1 MPDPEGHR
9 ARDMSSPQKIEYR
22 VELTDPGAHLLQVE
36 LRLPGTTTDGQ
47 LLSFPAWIR
56 GSYLVRDF
64 ARNVVELSVEIGGQS
79 ERGHK
84 VDKSTWRIER
94 GGKDAIVRYEIY
106 ANDLSV
112 RGAHFD
118 GTHAYFN
125 GPSVFLKVHD
135 HEDNPC
141 SVKIIDNG
149 KDWKVATS
157 MPVAQVDDNGFGEYS
172 ADIYED
178 LIDHP
183 VEIGQFSLGQ
193 FDVLD
198 VPHRIAITGRHRADM
213 ERVCHDVTN
222 ICKQHMR
229 MFGEPAPIDRYL
241 FLVTA
246 VGDGYGGLEHRY
258 SSSLICKRGELPRPG
273 VDEVT
278 DDYRKFLGLCS
289 HEYFHLWNVKRI
301 LPAAFAASKLSE
313 EAYTRMLWVF
323 EGITSYYDDLALVR
337 SGLIT
342 RASYLQLVA
351 RTITRVLRTPGRLR
365 QTLEESSFDT
375 WIKFYKRDENT
386 PNAVVSYYD
395 KGSLAALALD
405 LTIRRDTNNSKSLD
419 DVMRRLWRTYGDKG
433 LPEGGFEELAEA
445 ETTLPLSKFFDSVLR
460 STDELPLSELLEIV
474 GVEFN
479 RRPAAKATDLGGSL
493 GRKEVTP
500 GPWLGVKPAVKAGR
514 VKLQHVFVDGP
525 AAKSGLSASDEI
537 VAIDGL
543 RVTAKNFEAILA
555 AYKPTNT
562 VEVVAFRRD
571 ELMSFMAGLETPPE
585 DTCDLWLVPE
595 PAVDILENRE
605 DWLHGGE
612 SGTSNE

>member
-1 MPDPEGHR
+1 
-9 ARDMSSPQKIEYR
+9 MSRSQKIEYSI
-22 VELTDPGAHLLQVE
+22 VLADPGAHLLEVGIK
-36 LRLPGTTTDGQ
+36 LSGTTPDGQ
-47 LLSFPAWIR
+47 LLSLPAWIR

-64 ARNVVELSVEIGGQS
+64 ARNIVELSVEIDGRV
-79 ERGHK
+79 ERGRK
-84 VDKSTWRIER
+84 VDKSTWRIEK
-94 GGKDAIVRYEIY
+94 GGQEVIVRYEVY

-112 RGAHFD
+112 RAVHFD
-118 GTHAYFN
+118 MTHAYFN

-135 HEDNPC
+135 REDGPC
-141 SVKIIDNG
+141 SVQIANNG
-149 KDWKVATS
+149 RDWRVATS
-157 MPVAQVDDNGFGEYS
+157 MPVEHVDENGFGEYS
-172 ADIYED
+172 AESYED

-183 VEIGQFSLGQ
+183 VEIGQISLGQ
-193 FDVLD
+193 FVVVD
-198 VPHRIAITGRHRADM
+198 VPHEIAITGRHRADM
-213 ERVCHDVTN
+213 DRVCRDVAR
-222 ICKQHMR
+222 ICEQHMR

-258 SSSLICKRGELPRPG
+258 SSSLICKRGDLPRQG

-301 LPAAFAASKLSE
+301 LPATFAASNLSE

-342 RASYLQLVA
+342 RASFLQLVA

-405 LTIRRDTNNSKSLD
+405 LTIRRETDNSKSLD

-445 ETTLPLSKFFDSVLR
+445 ETTLPLSNFFDSVLR
-460 STDELPLSELLEIV
+460 STDELPLSELLEFV

-500 GPWLGVKPAVKAGR
+500 GPWLGIKPAVKSGR
-514 VKLQHVFVDGP
+514 VKLEHVYADSP
-525 AAKSGLSASDEI
+525 AAGAGLSTSDEI
-537 VAIDGL
+537 VAVEGL
-543 RVTAKNFEAILA
+543 RITPKNLGATLKTYTPGDKIEI
-555 AYKPTNT
+555 T
-562 VEVVAFRRD
+562 AFRRD
-571 ELMSFMAGLETPPE
+571 ELMSFTVELAVPPE
-585 DTCDLWLVPE
+585 DTCDLWLVAE
-595 PAVDILENRE
+595 PPVDILENRE
-605 DWLHGGE
+605 DWLKG
-612 SGTSNE
+612 SGL

>member
-1 MPDPEGHR
+1 MRGSR
-9 ARDMSSPQKIEYR
+9 IIEYSIK
-22 VELTDPGAHLLQVE
+22 LADPGAHLLEAE
-36 LRLPGTTTDGQ
+36 LRLGGTTPDGQ
-47 LLSFPAWIR
+47 LLSLPSWIR

-64 ARNVVELSVEIGGQS
+64 ARGVVELSVEIDGRT
-79 ERGHK
+79 ERGRK
-84 VDKSTWRIER
+84 IDKSTWRIEK
-94 GGKDAIVRYEIY
+94 GGKDIIIRYEVY

-112 RGAHFD
+112 RGVHFD
-118 GTHAYFN
+118 TTHAYFN

-135 HEDNPC
+135 RENEPYFI
-141 SVKIIDNG
+141 KIADNG
-149 KDWKVATS
+149 KGWKVATS
-157 MPVAQVDDNGFGEYS
+157 MPVVEVDDNGFGEYS
-172 ADIYED
+172 AESYED

-183 VEIGQFSLGQ
+183 VEIGRFSLGQ

-198 VPHRIAITGRHRADM
+198 VPHKIAITGRHRADM
-213 ERVCHDVTN
+213 DRVCRDVN
-222 ICKQHMR
+222 IICEQHMQ

-258 SSSLICKRGELPRPG
+258 SSSLICKRGDLPRQG
-273 VDEVT
+273 VDKVT

-301 LPAAFAASKLSE
+301 RPAAFAASNLSE
-313 EAYTRMLWVF
+313 EAYTKMLWIF

-386 PNAVVSYYD
+386 PNVVISYYD

-405 LTIRRDTNNSKSLD
+405 LTIRSETDNAKSLD

-445 ETTLPLSKFFDSVLR
+445 ETELSLTNFFDPVLR

-479 RRPAAKATDLGGSL
+479 RRPAANATDLGGAL
-493 GRKEVTP
+493 GRKDVTP
-500 GPWLGVKPAVKAGR
+500 GPWLGVKSAIKAGR
-514 VKLQHVFVDGP
+514 AKLRHVYADSP
-525 AAKSGLSASDEI
+525 AANAGLSASDEI
-537 VAIDGL
+537 VAIEGL
-543 RVTAKNFEAILA
+543 RVTSKNFEAMLA
-555 AYKPTNT
+555 TYKPGDT
-562 VEVVAFRRD
+562 VEIVAFRRD
-571 ELMSFMAGLETPPE
+571 ELMSFMTELAVPPK

-595 PAVDILENRE
+595 PAVDVLENRE
-605 DWLHGGE
+605 NWLHGSQSVRSQE
-612 SGTSNE
+612 

>member
-1 MPDPEGHR
+1 
-9 ARDMSSPQKIEYR
+9 MSGPQKIEYGIK
-22 VELTDPGAHLLQVE
+22 LADPGAHLLEVE
-36 LRLPGTTTDGQ
+36 LRLGGTTSDGQ
-47 LLSFPAWIR
+47 LLSLPAWIR

-64 ARNVVELSVEIGGQS
+64 VRNVVELSVEIDGRT
-79 ERGHK
+79 ERGRK
-84 VDKSTWRIER
+84 VDKSTWRIEK
-94 GGKDAIVRYEIY
+94 GGTDIIIRYEVY

-112 RGAHFD
+112 RGVHFD
-118 GTHAYFN
+118 TTHAYFN
-125 GPSVFLKVHD
+125 GSSVFLKVHD
-135 HEDNPC
+135 RESRPC
-141 SVKIIDNG
+141 SIQIADNSKG
-149 KDWKVATS
+149 WKVATS
-157 MPVAQVDDNGFGEYS
+157 MPVVQVDENGFGEYS
-172 ADIYED
+172 AESYED

-183 VEIGQFSLGQ
+183 VEIGQFSLEQ

-198 VPHRIAITGRHRADM
+198 VPHEIAITGRHRADM
-213 ERVCHDVTN
+213 DRVCADVTS
-222 ICKQHMR
+222 ICEQHMR

-241 FLVTA
+241 FLVTT

-258 SSSLICKRGELPRPG
+258 SSSLICKRGDLPRQG

-301 LPAAFAASKLSE
+301 RPAAFAASNLSE

-405 LTIRRDTNNSKSLD
+405 LTIRRETGNAKSLD

-433 LPEGGFEELAEA
+433 LPEGGFEQLAEA
-445 ETTLPLSKFFDSVLR
+445 ETDLSLTNFFDPVLR
-460 STDELPLSELLEIV
+460 STDELPLSELLEFA

-479 RRPAAKATDLGGSL
+479 RRPAANATDLGGAL

-500 GPWLGVKPAVKAGR
+500 GPWLGVKSVIKAGR
-514 VKLQHVFVDGP
+514 VKLQHVYTNGP
-525 AAKSGLSASDEI
+525 AANVGLSANDEI
-537 VAIDGL
+537 VAIEGL
-543 RVTAKNFEAILA
+543 RVTSKNFETMLA
-555 AYKPTNT
+555 TYKPEET

-571 ELMSFMAGLETPPE
+571 ELMSFMIGLAVPPE

-605 DWLHGGE
+605 DWLHGSE